1 MTPKYQ
7 ISYSVAAQLN
17 SLVLAFVKHSGR
29 GVGAGIHLEVA
40 DNGATRR
47 GSALS
52 GEERRMATHR
62 LAAFP
67 FTALSRGP
75 GRMRPKENNRRPR
88 CVRHDSNSF
97 QEQPAKA
104 TNTAYR
110 LPIPECPANPETKPS
125 AKMRISHEFAVFRSR
140 YRAVVRFGPTAMQTL
155 ATATDTFPVST
166 RTALAAR
173 VPCLCQR
180 WIAAA

>member
-1 MTPKYQ
+1 VPGQTSASALLKLISNEYDCEIS
-7 ISYSVAAQLN
+7 ISYLVAAQLN
-17 SLVLAFVKHSGR
+17 SLVRHDSIKRSGR

-40 DNGATRR
+40 DNGAIRR

-67 FTALSRGP
+67 LTALSRGP

-97 QEQPAKA
+97 QEQPRKSYEHCLSV
-104 TNTAYR
+104 TY
-110 LPIPECPANPETKPS
+110 
-125 AKMRISHEFAVFRSR
+125 SR
-140 YRAVVRFGPTAMQTL
+140 MPGQ
-155 ATATDTFPVST
+155 S
-166 RTALAAR
+166 
-173 VPCLCQR
+173 
-180 WIAAA
+180 